1 MLLGRGRF
9 RALLPRHGPAT
20 RPPSRSMPTRAAQP
34 PPHAPAGPICASSA
48 RRTPAAV
55 ASDRLLQLPHA
66 AAAAA
71 QQPSRARRPADPR
84 RQGPTVAY
92 FRPQGGAQPH
102 AQRAAAVAAA
112 ARRRHGGCLQSAA
125 CWIRTRYRT
134 RPRVKLQC
142 GNRDARGHDARPRA
156 AQRAGRVAQS
166 RGGAGRQPDGH
177 ARGPQ
182 VTLFISFCVSFV
194 PRSGGRCPAR
204 RRSSPPSRVRSGGR
218 ALRGAR
224 GRTIYNLLP
233 IFTIIP
239 RGRVD
244 TSEGDQMCTP
254 FTARKHGRSSSQKAA
269 VALTLHAGR
278 ISRTSCAALLPLPSG
293 GLVMIRAARATRV
306 QRGYPVT
313 RRRSHLR
320 GETTA

>member
-1 MLLGRGRF
+1 VLLGRGRF

-112 ARRRHGGCLQSAA
+112 ATAAWRVPSERRVLDQDQVPDQATREATVRQPRRPGPRRTTTSSAA
-125 CWIRTRYRT
+125 RGT
-134 RPRVKLQC
+134 C
-142 GNRDARGHDARPRA
+142 GPVER
-156 AQRAGRVAQS
+156 
-166 RGGAGRQPDGH
+166 RGGATAGWPRARTSSYIIYIILCLLRPTVGWSLSGASPLVSAVRSPLGRPLR
-177 ARGPQ
+177 RGP
-182 VTLFISFCVSFV
+182 
-194 PRSGGRCPAR
+194 
-204 RRSSPPSRVRSGGR
+204 
-218 ALRGAR
+218 
-224 GRTIYNLLP
+224 GRTIYNLLS

>member
-112 ARRRHGGCLQSAA
+112 AMAAWRVPSERRVLDQDQVPDQATREATVRQPRRPGPR
-125 CWIRTRYRT
+125 RTT
-134 RPRVKLQC
+134 TT
-142 GNRDARGHDARPRA
+142 A

-204 RRSSPPSRVRSGGR
+204 RRSSPPSTLRSDGRSGGGPAGR
-218 ALRGAR
+218 FIIYYRFLRLYR
-224 GRTIYNLLP
+224 
-233 IFTIIP
+233 
-239 RGRVD
+239 
-244 TSEGDQMCTP
+244 
-254 FTARKHGRSSSQKAA
+254 A
-269 VALTLHAGR
+269 VALTRQRETRCVHR
-278 ISRTSCAALLPLPSG
+278 SP
-293 GLVMIRAARATRV
+293 RASTVARARK
-306 QRGYPVT
+306 
-313 RRRSHLR
+313 RRR
-320 GETTA
+320 

>member
-1 MLLGRGRF
+1 MVLDRGRF
-9 RALLPRHGPAT
+9 LHLLPRHGPAT
-20 RPPSRSMPTRAAQP
+20 GPPSRCMPARAAQP
-34 PPHAPAGPICASSA
+34 PPHAPAGPMCASSA
-48 RRTPAAV
+48 RRALAGV
-55 ASDRLLQLPHA
+55 ASDRLLQLQHA

-204 RRSSPPSRVRSGGR
+204 RRSSPPSAPAGR
-218 ALRGAR
+218 GS
-224 GRTIYNLLP
+224 
-233 IFTIIP
+233 P
-239 RGRVD
+239 RG
-244 TSEGDQMCTP
+244 P
-254 FTARKHGRSSSQKAA
+254 AGRFIIYYRFLRLYRA
-269 VALTLHAGR
+269 VALTRQRETRCVHR
-278 ISRTSCAALLPLPSG
+278 SP
-293 GLVMIRAARATRV
+293 RASTVARARK
-306 QRGYPVT
+306 
-313 RRRSHLR
+313 RRR
-320 GETTA
+320 